1 MLSKTGVRVMNR
13 YLVTF
18 FKNVSS
24 SDGHIF
30 KCPQQRIEIRH
41 AKSADRAIQA
51 AERRYERLCKL
62 ADWTLHADTREV
74 EVDGDKVGHQEAATK
89 PKERDAA
96 PSKRAFR

>member
-1 MLSKTGVRVMNR
+1 MNR

-41 AKSADRAIQA
+41 ARSVDRALRA

-62 ADWTLHADTREV
+62 ADWKLHADTREV
-74 EVDGDKVGHQEAATK
+74 EVDGDMVDHQEAATK
-89 PKERDAA
+89 PTER
-96 PSKRAFR
+96 

>member
-62 ADWTLHADTREV
+62 ADWKLHADTREV
-74 EVDGDKVGHQEAATK
+74 EVDGDKVDHQEPATK
-89 PKERDAA
+89 PTERDAA